1 MHAADAL
8 TQETIFGMA
17 DGATYSGTL
26 CLSSDGKRY
35 YFSHAQVDGHTIP
48 LPGDHW
54 RTREAA
60 VRGLAAIACGAR
72 KPKPEPP
79 APASQE

>member
-1 MHAADAL
+1 MRAADAL

-26 CLSSDGKRY
+26 CLSRDGKRY
-35 YFSHAQVDGHTIP
+35 YFAQAQVDGHNIP

-60 VRGLAAIACGAR
+60 VRGLADIACGAR
-72 KPKPEPP
+72 KPRSDSSPPPP
-79 APASQE
+79 AD